1 MSDPSIWDM
10 VVGHDE
16 AVAMLKEAVASERVT
31 HAWLFTG
38 PPGIGKLHT
47 ARVFAAALNCP
58 SGGDGTCDTCRRIL
72 RGVHPDV
79 HVIVPEGDNLLVED
93 VRAVREEASRTH
105 HEAPIAVFILDEADR
120 LTEAAANALLKV
132 LEEPPPGVVFV
143 LVARSPEA
151 LVDTVPSRARTL
163 PFVSL
168 SLAELTAA
176 LGARLHLDPDQTAW
190 AAAASHGR
198 LARATALLT
207 DEAARTRRST
217 VLDLTDR
224 LASGQPSDALAAA
237 ATVVAIADEVAAAA
251 RTRQERE
258 VAELEEAF
266 GTGRG
271 TGALR
276 KRLET
281 RHRRELR
288 RVRFDAI
295 RDSLADL
302 LGAYRD
308 IALLSGGVG
317 RSASGSTVGVVRWA
331 GRGGR
336 RSSIRT
342 RPGRSPAWPPGST
355 RPPPSAPPG
364 RSKRPT
370 AAWPSAPPPSSPS
383 KPPSSPPR
391 PPSGARPSPSTAS
404 PSAADPP
411 DLPGPPQ
418 PASVHSAFAPTSSR
432 HLASP
437 SGVVVAHPTRNR
449 KVVGSNPT
457 SGSTNQQL
465 RARIALSDGLPCL
478 PP

>member
-1 MSDPSIWDM
+1 MSSIWDM

-16 AVAMLKEAVASERVT
+16 AVAMLKDAVAGGRVT

-58 SGGDGTCDTCRRIL
+58 AGGDGTCDTCRRIL

-79 HVIVPEGDNLLVED
+79 HLIVPEGDNLLVED

-105 HEAPIAVFILDEADR
+105 HEAPTAVFILDEADR
-120 LTEAAANALLKV
+120 MTEAAANALLKV
-132 LEEPPPGVVFV
+132 LEEPPPEVVFI
-143 LVARSPEA
+143 LVVRSAEA
-151 LVDTVPSRARTL
+151 LVGTVPSRARTL

-176 LGARLHLDPDQTAW
+176 LDDDLQLVPDQTTW

-198 LARATALLT
+198 LARARSLLT

-217 VLDLTDR
+217 VLDLTER

-308 IALLSGGVG
+308 IALLAVAPQGDRLDSEGV
-317 RSASGSTVGVVRWA
+317 
-331 GRGGR
+331 RGFE
-336 RSSIRT
+336 
-342 RPGRSPAWPPGST
+342 
-355 RPPPSAPPG
+355 
-364 RSKRPT
+364 
-370 AAWPSAPPPSSPS
+370 
-383 KPPSSPPR
+383 
-391 PPSGARPSPSTAS
+391 GARGVERAGGLEMSKGADGALDPKGARGAGEAPLVHPDKAGTFVRLAARIDPATA
-404 PSAADPP
+404 
-411 DLPGPPQ
+411 
-418 PASVHSAFAPTSSR
+418 
-432 HLASP
+432 
-437 SGVVVAHPTRNR
+437 
-449 KVVGSNPT
+449 
-457 SGSTNQQL
+457 L
-465 RARIALSDGLPCL
+465 RAAGAIEEADRRLAIGAAPLLTLEAAFLSVQAALRGPAIPINRLAIRR
-478 PP
+478 

>member
-1 MSDPSIWDM
+1 MSSIWDM

-16 AVAMLKEAVASERVT
+16 AVAMLKDAVAGGRVT

-58 SGGDGTCDTCRRIL
+58 AGGDGTCDTCRRIL

-79 HVIVPEGDNLLVED
+79 HLIVPEGDNLLVED

-105 HEAPIAVFILDEADR
+105 HEARTAVFILDEADR
-120 LTEAAANALLKV
+120 MTEAAANALLKV
-132 LEEPPPGVVFV
+132 LEEPPPEVVFV
-143 LVARSPEA
+143 LVVRSAEA
-151 LVDTVPSRARTL
+151 LVGTVPSRARTL

-176 LGARLHLDPDQTAW
+176 LDDDLQLIPDQTTW

-198 LARATALLT
+198 LARARSLLT

-217 VLDLTDR
+217 VLDLTER

-251 RTRQERE
+251 RSRQERE

-308 IALLSGGVG
+308 IALLAV
-317 RSASGSTVGVVRWA
+317 
-331 GRGGR
+331 
-336 RSSIRT
+336 
-342 RPGRSPAWPPGST
+342 
-355 RPPPSAPPG
+355 APPG
-364 RSKRPT
+364 DGLGPEGIRGVEGSGGLERALDPE
-370 AAWPSAPPPSSPS
+370 
-383 KPPSSPPR
+383 
-391 PPSGARPSPSTAS
+391 GARGVGEAPLVHPDKAGTFTRLAARIDPATA
-404 PSAADPP
+404 
-411 DLPGPPQ
+411 
-418 PASVHSAFAPTSSR
+418 
-432 HLASP
+432 
-437 SGVVVAHPTRNR
+437 
-449 KVVGSNPT
+449 
-457 SGSTNQQL
+457 L
-465 RARIALSDGLPCL
+465 RAAGAIEEADRRLAIGAAPLLTLEAAFLSVQAALRGPAIPINRLAIRR
-478 PP
+478 